1 MPISKTQI
9 ILSEFL
15 LYFLN
20 LNQFLKNLKK
30 KKKFSGL
37 LYFANHGVQQ
47 LFDSQHDKPPKHC
60 FNLYDRSII
69 IFFITVVEIVLEN
82 VSVSKICEIYRMF
95 LHTLTVK
102 TSIFLV
108 TVKNCCN
115 QFKYNYL
122 VSDIFIKF

>member
-20 LNQFLKNLKK
+20 LNQFLKNVQKK
-30 KKKFSGL
+30 KKKFSEL
-37 LYFANHGVQQ
+37 LYFANHGVQH
-47 LFDSQHDKPPKHC
+47 SSTVNNDKPPKHC

-82 VSVSKICEIYRMF
+82 VSVSKICEI
-95 LHTLTVK
+95 
-102 TSIFLV
+102 
-108 TVKNCCN
+108 
-115 QFKYNYL
+115 
-122 VSDIFIKF
+122 